1 MLVFPQSL
9 FKSIQQRLAGQL
21 LSFSHRRREDCN
33 PREDVFIMTDDMQ
46 DAEAG
51 PADAKRNVTSV
62 ARLKM
67 LMEDAVLTLKERM
80 APETMVGA
88 CQLAVMQG

>member
-1 MLVFPQSL
+1 MQ
-9 FKSIQQRLAGQL
+9 
-21 LSFSHRRREDCN
+21 E
-33 PREDVFIMTDDMQ
+33 MQ

-62 ARLKM
+62 TRLKM

-88 CQLAVMQG
+88 CQLAVTQG

>member
-1 MLVFPQSL
+1 
-9 FKSIQQRLAGQL
+9 
-21 LSFSHRRREDCN
+21 
-33 PREDVFIMTDDMQ
+33 MTDDMQ

-67 LMEDAVLTLKERM
+67 LMEDVVLTLKERM

-88 CQLAVMQG
+88 GQLAVTQG